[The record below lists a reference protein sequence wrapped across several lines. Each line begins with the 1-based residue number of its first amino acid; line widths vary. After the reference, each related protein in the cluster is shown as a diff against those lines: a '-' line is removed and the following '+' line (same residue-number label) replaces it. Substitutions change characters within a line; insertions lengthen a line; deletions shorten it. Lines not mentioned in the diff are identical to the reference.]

1 MSQDSSTVDEN
12 SRTIPVASIA
22 DDFDASLRSH
32 LQTLSPWDQQMV
44 AELRNELIEN
54 GVLADNTSGF
64 DSDDVVGFQDMLEK
78 ANAVAQNEQDFHPQ
92 YVHEPTNRELEHVE
106 HIQGHDFETPLVDE
120 LDDTEPNQY
129 ASSTL
134 VCSGNEGTN
143 ASTVYSRRENHL
155 VTVRFPDGTIVTGHL
170 L

>member
-1 MSQDSSTVDEN
+1 MSQDSSTIDEN

-54 GVLADNTSGF
+54 GVLVDNTSGF

-78 ANAVAQNEQDFHPQ
+78 ANAVAQNEQDFHPK
-92 YVHEPTNRELEHVE
+92 YVHEPTNRELEKLE
-106 HIQGHDFETPLVDE
+106 HIQRDFETPLVDE
-120 LDDTEPNQY
+120 LDATEPNQY

-143 ASTVYSRRENHL
+143 ASTMYSRRENHL